1 MKTKNKNK
9 VSWEIANKS
18 REEINE
24 TENKITGK
32 MDKIDIWNLHNMDKA
47 DET

>member
-24 TENKITGK
+24 TENKNNRKNG
-32 MDKIDIWNLHNMDKA
+32 
-47 DET
+47 